1 MCAFSDGS
9 TRWDWRNH
17 FLQMP
22 AIIWSFSD
30 YSTPASFGTST
41 EVNLVTCSHLQAF
54 VAVLILENFRGC
66 VWKWLMVQHWIHKL
80 CWLVVWNMNFMTFHR
95 LGMSSSQLTFM
106 FFRGV
111 GIPPTRLV
119 FSPFFGAG
127 FSAHQRLPLAS
138 AHLCGAIGGGWL
150 ADGERNLCSHHF

>member
-95 LGMSSSQLTFM
+95 LGMSSSQLTHIFQ
-106 FFRGV
+106 RGRAKNHQ
-111 GIPPTRLV
+111 PTCHSCQSL
-119 FSPFFGAG
+119 SPCLDRQVAVQHMLTILQELKVPFV
-127 FSAHQRLPLAS
+127 LP
-138 AHLCGAIGGGWL
+138 
-150 ADGERNLCSHHF
+150 